1 MLASLL
7 IFVVSFFALV
17 YSTEFFV
24 KGIEGLRAKYGI
36 SLAVSGAS
44 IAAIGSSM
52 PEFASSLFSVFEK
65 HPKIGVATIV
75 GSAIFNITI
84 IVGISVIIKKTRISK
99 EVVNRDGLFYLIA
112 ILLLFIFSL
121 DGKITRYEMMIFVA
135 AYILYAIFLIK
146 HKREKAKNV
155 DWKKTLIYTLSSLL
169 VIFISANFL
178 IKETIK
184 ITSLLGISETVFSLI
199 VIAIGTSLPDL
210 FTSIH
215 AARLGYGDMAV
226 SNAIGSNTFDILIGI
241 GLPYSL
247 IKSVE
252 VAGALDFSSLFL
264 FISYMITFLILYFRR
279 NIGKFE
285 GMLLISIYAI
295 FLFFILMG

>member
-1 MLASLL
+1 MFASLL
-7 IFVVSFFALV
+7 IFMTSFFALI

-65 HPKIGVATIV
+65 HPKIGIATIV

-84 IVGISVIIKKTRISK
+84 IVGVSVIIKKTKVSK

-112 ILLLFIFSL
+112 ILLLSIFSI
-121 DGKITRYEMMIFVA
+121 DGKITRYEMIIFVV
-135 AYILYAIFLIK
+135 AYIFYAFFLIK
-146 HKREKAKNV
+146 HKREKAKNI
-155 DWKKTLIYTLSSLL
+155 DLKKNLNFFIKSLL
-169 VIFISANFL
+169 LRFFSANFL
-178 IKETIK
+178 IKETVE
-184 ITSLLGISETVFSLI
+184 ITSMLGLSEAVFSLI

-215 AARLGYGDMAV
+215 AARLGYGDMAI

-247 IKSVE
+247 TKSVE
-252 VAGALDFSSLFL
+252 VAGALNFSLLFL
-264 FISYMITFLILYFRR
+264 FISYIITFLILYFRQ
-279 NIGKFE
+279 NMGKFE
-285 GMLLISIYAI
+285 GMLFISIYAI
-295 FLFFILMG
+295 FLIFILMG